1 MQDESVNQKPSVAK
15 QSKKVWAV
23 SNFSG
28 EALMKKA
35 SPCAFSLQTKK
46 MKKTTGVKY
55 EKVGSTATDEGYC
68 NLFD

>member
-1 MQDESVNQKPSVAK
+1 MQDEPINQKPSVAK

-35 SPCAFSLQTKK
+35 SPCAFSLQRKK
-46 MKKTTGVKY
+46 KKKTGVKY
-55 EKVGSTATDEGYC
+55 EKVGSMATDGGYC